1 MMVMLMPGRSQ
12 SCTLCTE
19 PSRRQP
25 FKGVPTGIAAWSQ
38 TVTGNREHA
47 TPVLPTGLIMP
58 LPSDFATFIEVLADA
73 MVADILKASSPEE
86 VQRLIKEL
94 ELRRWKLGLH

>member
-1 MMVMLMPGRSQ
+1 
-12 SCTLCTE
+12 
-19 PSRRQP
+19 
-25 FKGVPTGIAAWSQ
+25 
-38 TVTGNREHA
+38 
-47 TPVLPTGLIMP
+47 MP